1 MSHHVHIYTCTLVF
15 LLLYCVF
22 QSVVRVYSVQQDA
35 FESSEESEESADSA
49 DEGGRLVRR

>member
-1 MSHHVHIYTCTLVF
+1 MRI
-15 LLLYCVF
+15 
-22 QSVVRVYSVQQDA
+22 YSVQQDA